1 MNNMVVLE
9 SLDTSHAQ
17 KVNFIEKLWEIT
29 VDSWGMMIGVFSVI
43 VQVVLAI
50 LAFCAFKVATETW
63 RSNKENVNL
72 QREAIER
79 AYRPMMVAEYVKL
92 DGVPGIMSIV
102 IKNLGNTLAK
112 NVHFEFDPPI
122 PNVDIEEEIRKK
134 KENKE
139 YLHPYTFFI
148 HRVLVKNKYETWI
161 PGQKL
166 SCIFWKAK
174 EGDFEYLESVHGIP
188 QKQKVTIKYEDEKGK
203 NYSDDYVLS
212 PIFISGEVFS
222 PTSDKSKIKEL
233 KNISKELKQ
242 ISRSLKKFET
252 VV

>member
-9 SLDTSHAQ
+9 SLDTSHTR
-17 KVNFIEKLWEIT
+17 KVDFIETLWEIT
-29 VDSWGMMIGVFSVI
+29 VDSWGMMIGVFSII
-43 VQVVLAI
+43 VQVALAI

-63 RSNKENVNL
+63 KSNKENVNL

-92 DGVPGIMSIV
+92 DGVPGIINIV
-102 IKNLGNTLAK
+102 IKNLGNTVAK
-112 NVHFEFDPPI
+112 NVHFKFDPPI

-139 YLHPYTFFI
+139 YVPPYTFLI
-148 HRVLVKNKYETWI
+148 HRVLVKKKYETWI

-174 EGDFEYLESVHGIP
+174 EGDFEYLESSHGIP
-188 QKQKVTIKYEDEKGK
+188 QNQKVTIKYEDEKGK
-203 NYSDDYVLS
+203 NYSDNYVLS
-212 PIFISGEVFS
+212 PILISGEVFLR
-222 PTSDKSKIKEL
+222 TNNENKIKEL
-233 KNISKELKQ
+233 KNISKTKTN
-242 ISRSLKKFET
+242 I
-252 VV
+252 